1 MIRLIPLLVVA
12 LAMPSFAQT
21 QPATAPATQQLSL
34 EEERAKNRKSAEEE
48 FAGLQTISAR
58 PLSQIFD
65 LIVDHDQL
73 VLVPK
78 MASTNGEPKRV
89 EITDFPGLASVRV
102 GTDKDAPTQINS
114 MQMQHYSFSGPGV
127 REKITQ
133 LLAPPTYLHIAQG
146 VDAETYSV
154 DVSLMRQ
161 PEDQADP
168 NSKIVTTMYVTK
180 FGPDEDDVI
189 AKLSI
194 KADSFVALRRKYP
207 RETQAYLVPILRDLH
222 ETKVLAVDPL
232 VARQVLG
239 GKSKTSDEMVAKI
252 KAAMAKFDSDKF
264 QEREV
269 AAKELAALGGEA
281 AMYLRDAPRTGWSQE
296 QSNGVDAFLAS
307 FGAIA
312 PDEAEKLAAS
322 PAFLIDVLYSDD
334 ASLRQAA
341 VARLKKIAKDKPIEF
356 DNSASE
362 ETRFDQIDHL
372 SRELLGPPA
381 TQLSSEKP
389 IIDSTRAP

>member
-1 MIRLIPLLVVA
+1 
-12 LAMPSFAQT
+12 MPAFAQST
-21 QPATAPATQQLSL
+21 KPAAATAPATQQLTL
-34 EEERAKNRKSAEEE
+34 EQERARNRKSAEEE
-48 FAGLQTISAR
+48 FSGLQTLSAR

-65 LIVDHDQL
+65 LIVDRDQL

-78 MASTNGEPKRV
+78 MGSTNGDPKRV
-89 EITDFPGLASVRV
+89 EITDFPGIASVRV

-114 MQMQHYSFSGPGV
+114 MQIQHYSFTGPGV

-146 VDAETYSV
+146 IDAEAYSV

-161 PEDQADP
+161 PEDQSDP
-168 NSKIVTTMYVTK
+168 NSKIITAMYVTK
-180 FGPDEDDVI
+180 FGPDEGDVV
-189 AKLSI
+189 AKLSL

-207 RETQAYLVPILRDLH
+207 RETQTYLVPILRDLH
-222 ETKVLAVDPL
+222 QTKVLAVDPL
-232 VARQVLG
+232 VAGQVLG
-239 GKSKTSDEMVAKI
+239 GKSKVSDEALKKI

-264 QEREV
+264 QERES
-269 AAKELAALGGEA
+269 AAKELQALGGEA

-296 QSNGVDAFLAS
+296 QSNGVDAFLAK

-312 PDEAEKLAAS
+312 PEEAEKLAAS
-322 PAFLIDVLYSDD
+322 PAFLLDVLYSDD

-341 VARLKKIAKDKPIEF
+341 IARLKKLAKGNPIDF

-372 SRELLGPPA
+372 SRELLGAPA
-381 TQLSSEKP
+381 TQMSTETPMS
-389 IIDSTRAP
+389 DSTRAR